1 MSPIWIATT
10 AFAVIMAGALF
21 GAFLGA
27 ALPGKHLTDDF
38 KEVIRL
44 GTGLVG
50 TIAALVLGLLI
61 ASAKTSYDAQSG
73 QLRQIAADI
82 VLLDN
87 LLELYGPETQAARG
101 QLRLAIGSMT
111 DRIWHENVPASGR
124 PARFAANA
132 ASAKALADILGLA
145 PQTDI
150 QTLLKSRAIQLGMDL
165 SQSRLLLFEEAQTPL
180 PIPFLAVLVFWL
192 TIIFASFSLFAR
204 LNATLIALLVV
215 LDLSA
220 AGAIFLVL
228 EMSQPFTGIMQISS
242 APLRNALAPL
252 GP

>member
-10 AFAVIMAGALF
+10 AFAVIMAGALL

-27 ALPGKHLTDDF
+27 ALPGKHLTDET

-82 VLLDN
+82 VLLDK
-87 LLELYGPETQAARG
+87 LLEQYGPEARPARA
-101 QLRLAIGSMT
+101 QLRLAIGPMV
-111 DRIWHENVPASGR
+111 DRIWRESIPASRR
-124 PARFAANA
+124 PASFAANA
-132 ASAKALADILGLA
+132 ASEKALADILGLA
-145 PQTDI
+145 PQTDV

-165 SQSRLLLFEEAQTPL
+165 SQSRVLLFEEAETPI
-180 PIPFLAVLVFWL
+180 PIPFLTVLVFWL
-192 TIIFASFSLFAR
+192 TIIFASFSLFTR

-215 LDLSA
+215 FDLSA

-242 APLRNALAPL
+242 APLRNALAAL